1 MLIYDLRIA
10 YSSASVWYYALQC
23 LRLLLVEI
31 GTVLYLVGSR
41 TLIMELAHY
50 TTRVNA
56 GIDYNKEDHAP
67 IILLSSYL
75 MESGSPSWY

>member
-1 MLIYDLRIA
+1 M
-10 YSSASVWYYALQC
+10 
-23 LRLLLVEI
+23 EM
-31 GTVLYLVGSR
+31 GTALYLVGSR
-41 TLIMELAHY
+41 TLIMELVHY

-56 GIDYNKEDHAP
+56 GIGYNKEDQAP

>member
-1 MLIYDLRIA
+1 M
-10 YSSASVWYYALQC
+10 
-23 LRLLLVEI
+23 EI
-31 GTVLYLVGSR
+31 GTALYLVGSR